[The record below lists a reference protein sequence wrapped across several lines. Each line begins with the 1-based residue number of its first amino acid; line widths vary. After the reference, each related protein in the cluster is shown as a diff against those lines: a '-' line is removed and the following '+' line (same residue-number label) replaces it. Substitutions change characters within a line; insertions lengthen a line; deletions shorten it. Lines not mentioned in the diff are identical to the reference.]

1 MTETTIIYKTIC
13 IKPALIE
20 NSRKYFIV
28 SGDIHYTIKGGDDV
42 AFIITLLFY
51 ETRNILI
58 VKAGIRFLQ

>member
-1 MTETTIIYKTIC
+1 MIETTIIYKTIC

-28 SGDIHYTIKGGDDV
+28 SGDIHYTIKGDDV